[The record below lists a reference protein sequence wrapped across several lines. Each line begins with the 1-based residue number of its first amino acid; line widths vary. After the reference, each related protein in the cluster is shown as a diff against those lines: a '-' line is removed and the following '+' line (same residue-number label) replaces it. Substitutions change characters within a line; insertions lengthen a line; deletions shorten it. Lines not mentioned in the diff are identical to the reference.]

1 MKIEIGQ
8 IWLPYDNTDYTLEI
22 LDITTEE
29 VIIKQLETGEIYP
42 HELDGSDGF
51 EDYLETLLYRLKT

>member
-1 MKIEIGQ
+1 MNLKIGQ
-8 IWLPYDNTDYTLEI
+8 ILLPYNNHDYTLEI

-29 VIIKQLETGEIYP
+29 VTVKQLETGEIYS

-51 EDYLETLLYRLKT
+51 EDYLEENLYTLKT